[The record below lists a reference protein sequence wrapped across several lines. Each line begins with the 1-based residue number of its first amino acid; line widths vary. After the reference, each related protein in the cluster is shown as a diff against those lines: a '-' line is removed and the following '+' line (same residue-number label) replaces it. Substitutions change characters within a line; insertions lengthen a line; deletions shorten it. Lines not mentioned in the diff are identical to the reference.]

1 MEGNI
6 NKDIHKNSKPKQEV
20 VQKLEV
26 LEKNVENENNE
37 NNNESENNNSK
48 EPEKLILKIF
58 GPKELLLKFRE
69 TFLGPEEISLEGMD
83 TIPKI
88 INIEPK
94 WFIKI

>member
-1 MEGNI
+1 MQSNI
-6 NKDIHKNSKPKQEV
+6 NKDVCENLETKQEV

-94 WFIKI
+94 

>member
-6 NKDIHKNSKPKQEV
+6 NKDIYKNLEQKQEV

-26 LEKNVENENNE
+26 LEKNLENENN
-37 NNNESENNNSK
+37 ENNNSK
-48 EPEKLILKIF
+48 EPEKLILKIL
-58 GPKELLLKFRE
+58 GS
-69 TFLGPEEISLEGMD
+69 FLGPEELTCEGMA

-88 INIEPK
+88 INVEPK